1 MLGRKHILKPDASPG
16 HGARWEIFGLLVVLL
31 LFSVFATA
39 KTYAACG
46 PLDTSYAFS
55 AGNDLDAKEVAN
67 VLEVNG
73 NKVKGKGN
81 ALEPDGDLVNP
92 PPAPN
97 PPDLDPSAFPSFG
110 GGSDIIIPRDGS
122 GSTGEGTYR
131 DIKIEDKADF
141 SFATVGGTYQIE
153 KLEVKKEATVT
164 LAPGDYFIGELKL
177 KDKAQLLISPA
188 GTVRIYTNK
197 KIEFGKQSQVNLG
210 GSVADLQIYAYNDV
224 VIKLMEKAKVSALIY
239 SPFGN
244 TNIEMEMGV
253 EFRGMAVT
261 AGEFKVKDKGK
272 GKGKAKEKIKITFDA
287 AVQAEVGSIS
297 TCVVPPVVS
306 VDAFEFNCMT
316 PGQDPLTGHLFTRVA
331 GQAFVFDL
339 AALRDADS
347 DGSADGVETD
357 FASDGDRQV
366 AVELVD
372 MSSGSCATYSTVASQ
387 TLTFTAADQGYMG
400 SIGWSQPNAYRFLGC
415 RVTDNGG
422 ATPVQVC
429 SGDSFA
435 IRPATLSV
443 TSPIL
448 DNAAAFG
455 DPKAV
460 AGSGFTLR
468 VATVSG
474 YDGTPRIDTSI
485 PVQAHGG
492 AVRAGN
498 LTGAFNAANPV
509 TGSADGSF
517 IYDEVGSFRLQSL
530 GVWDDSFTLVDS
542 GQGDCIY
549 GFGNS
554 PDASGKVG
562 CRFGNDSAGDWVG
575 RFIPDHFRL
584 TVDAHG
590 QLADTCPA
598 GAFSYAGQDVGYQLG
613 GEPVAT
619 ITAYNGMGTPTVT
632 QNYTGD
638 HNHLTVPG
646 ILMSALTS
654 DGTKMR
660 LDGSGPVSL
669 TWNQGV
675 ASLVDNGDGT
685 VRLTLSGDS
694 FNYSRADI
702 DRVDPF
708 TSDLDLEL
716 QSITDSDGVSATGL
730 PDGFSPTG
738 VQIRYGRLVLENSF
752 GSELMHLPVPLQV
765 EYFDGTANGFVPNTE
780 DGCSQVLG
788 ISLTDLD
795 ASDGLT
801 VSTGAGRETAVY
813 ASIAIAGGYAEENPA
828 NPALLFS
835 QPTAGA
841 VYNLNLQAPGEAN
854 TGTVGVLVDAPGWL
868 EYDWQGAGMTDPYS
882 RASFGI
888 FSRAGSAVV
897 YLREMR

>member
-1 MLGRKHILKPDASPG
+1 MVFPERISKPEAPPG
-16 HGARWEIFGLLVVLL
+16 HGASCGFFGLLAALL
-31 LFSVFATA
+31 LFSVFVTG
-39 KTYAACG
+39 KTHAACG
-46 PLDTSYAFS
+46 PLDTSYSFS
-55 AGNDLDAKEVAN
+55 AGNNLDAKKVAK

-73 NKVKGKGN
+73 NKVKGKGT

-92 PPAPN
+92 PTPPVL
-97 PPDLDPSAFPSFG
+97 PDLDPSAFPAFG
-110 GGSDIIIPRDGS
+110 GGNNINIPRNGS

-131 DIKIEDKADF
+131 DIKIDDRGDF
-141 SFATVGGTYQIE
+141 LFTTVGGTYQIH

-188 GTVRIYTNK
+188 GAVRIYTDR
-197 KIEFGKQSQVNLG
+197 KIEFGKQSQVNPG
-210 GSVADLQIYAYNDV
+210 GSVADLQIYAYANVD
-224 VIKLMEKAKVSALIY
+224 IKLKEKAKVSALIY
-239 SPFGN
+239 SPFAN
-244 TNIEMEMGV
+244 TDIEMEMGV

-261 AGEFKVKDKGK
+261 AGDFKVKEKGKVKDK
-272 GKGKAKEKIKITFDA
+272 IKLTFDA

-297 TCVVPPVVS
+297 TCVVPPVVA
-306 VDAFEFNCMT
+306 VDAFEFNCVT
-316 PGQDPLTGHLFTRVA
+316 PGQNPISGHLFTRVA

-387 TLTFTAADQGYMG
+387 TVTFTAADQGYRG
-400 SIGWSQPNAYRFLGC
+400 SVGWSQPNAYRFLGC

-422 ATPVQVC
+422 AAPVQVC
-429 SGDSFA
+429 SGDSFS
-435 IRPATLSV
+435 IRPAALSV
-443 TSPIL
+443 TAPL
-448 DNAAAFG
+448 LGNAAASG

-474 YDGTPRIDTSI
+474 YDGTPRTDTSI
-485 PVQAHGG
+485 PVEAHAG

-498 LTGAFNAANPV
+498 LTGAFSAANPV

-517 IYDEVGSFRLQSL
+517 IYDEVGSFRLQPL

-542 GQGDCIY
+542 GQGDCIH
-549 GFGNS
+549 GFGNL

-575 RFIPDHFRL
+575 RFIPNHFRL

-590 QLADTCPA
+590 QLADTCTA
-598 GAFSYAGQDVGYQLG
+598 GVFSYAGQDVGYQPG

-619 ITAYNGMGTPTVT
+619 ITAYNGMGTPAVT
-632 QNYTGD
+632 RNYTGD

-646 ILMSALTS
+646 ILMSALTG

-660 LDGSGPVSL
+660 LDGSGAVSL

-730 PDGFSPTG
+730 PDGFSPAG

-752 GSELMHLPVPLQV
+752 GSELLHLPVPLRV
-765 EYFDGTANGFVPNTE
+765 EYFDGTANGFVPNA
-780 DGCSQVLG
+780 DDSCSQVLG

-813 ASIAIAGGYAEENPA
+813 APIAIAGGYAEENPG

-841 VYNLNLQAPGEAN
+841 AYNLNLQAPGEAN
-854 TGTVGVLVDAPGWL
+854 TGTVGVLVDAPDWL
-868 EYDWQGAGMTDPYS
+868 EYDWQGAGMTDPFS

-888 FSRAGSAVV
+888 FSRAGSAIV